1 MVAGYYGVVEWHER
15 YKSERPTEW
24 ELFSCIFASVG
35 GEISFVGF
43 LSLGPLI
50 SGFTLVLCC
59 HSIRREKFSGEM

>member
-1 MVAGYYGVVEWHER
+1 MRDTKANGRQSGSY
-15 YKSERPTEW
+15 
-24 ELFSCIFASVG
+24 FSCIFASVG

-59 HSIRREKFSGEM
+59 RSTRREKFRDEM